1 MRYTIVKDEKER
13 IWHPSPSRTR
23 CDAKKPGT
31 LCIRASGMKRYED
44 AVRTHPFSRCHVSLS
59 LFLCRAFQ
67 FAFTKTHLEPSTDD
81 GFIIAVLS
89 LSLSARVPRACAQ
102 QAIEKYT
109 ESIRLDDTNPAVYT
123 NRAAAHFNLKH
134 FSQALLDSETSTT
147 LDEKW
152 TKGYYRKARCLHAM
166 SDNSSNSSTTTTTT
180 TKKNKYENVQ
190 EAIEALRIGV
200 RYDPTNAQANAFLR
214 ELELESLSLPKDY
227 FEMKAR
233 AKEMFRVGK
242 FEDAIQMYGEALRDE
257 EKRRERGEVLESS
270 GATTASNGSST
281 SNSLRATLFLN
292 RAECYRQMGQ
302 MQECEKDCEEA
313 LQLDPQNEKG
323 LLRRALCREYFER
336 FDEALED
343 FESAKRSS
351 PSSLLASSGIER
363 CKKLAAAARE

>member
-1 MRYTIVKDEKER
+1 MRFR
-13 IWHPSPSRTR
+13 AHHLFFFSPSR
-23 CDAKKPGT
+23 
-31 LCIRASGMKRYED
+31 
-44 AVRTHPFSRCHVSLS
+44 
-59 LFLCRAFQ
+59 LFLFLSVKALSNSRLRKR
-67 FAFTKTHLEPSTDD
+67 TYLEPPLSTDD
-81 GFIIAVLS
+81 GCIIAVLS
-89 LSLSARVPRACAQ
+89 LSLSLSLSARACACAQ

-166 SDNSSNSSTTTTTT
+166 SDNSSNSSTTT
-180 TKKNKYENVQ
+180 KKNKYENVQ

-233 AKEMFRVGK
+233 AKEMFRGGK

-270 GATTASNGSST
+270 GATTASNNNNSI

-323 LLRRALCREYFER
+323 LLRRALCREHFER

>member
-1 MRYTIVKDEKER
+1 MASVAEQNALRCKEAGNALYK
-13 IWHPSPSRTR
+13 SE
-23 CDAKKPGT
+23 
-31 LCIRASGMKRYED
+31 RYEE
-44 AVRTHPFSRCHVSLS
+44 VRRFCGFARIIFFSSRRHVSFSFSLSKRFPIRVYENAHISNHLCRLTTGVSSLFSLS
-59 LFLCRAFQ
+59 LFLSLRA
-67 FAFTKTHLEPSTDD
+67 
-81 GFIIAVLS
+81 
-89 LSLSARVPRACAQ
+89 RACAQ

-180 TKKNKYENVQ
+180 TTKKNKYENVQ

-233 AKEMFRVGK
+233 AKEMFRGGK

-270 GATTASNGSST
+270 GATTASNNNNSS

-323 LLRRALCREYFER
+323 LLRRALCREHFER

>member
-1 MRYTIVKDEKER
+1 
-13 IWHPSPSRTR
+13 
-23 CDAKKPGT
+23 
-31 LCIRASGMKRYED
+31 
-44 AVRTHPFSRCHVSLS
+44 
-59 LFLCRAFQ
+59 
-67 FAFTKTHLEPSTDD
+67 
-81 GFIIAVLS
+81 
-89 LSLSARVPRACAQ
+89 
-102 QAIEKYT
+102 
-109 ESIRLDDTNPAVYT
+109 
-123 NRAAAHFNLKH
+123 
-134 FSQALLDSETSTT
+134 
-147 LDEKW
+147 
-152 TKGYYRKARCLHAM
+152 M
-166 SDNSSNSSTTTTTT
+166 SDNSSNSSTTTTTTT

-233 AKEMFRVGK
+233 AKEMFRGGK

-270 GATTASNGSST
+270 GATTASNNNNSI

-323 LLRRALCREYFER
+323 LLRRALCREHFER

>member
-1 MRYTIVKDEKER
+1 MRFR
-13 IWHPSPSRTR
+13 AHHLFFFSPSR
-23 CDAKKPGT
+23 
-31 LCIRASGMKRYED
+31 
-44 AVRTHPFSRCHVSLS
+44 
-59 LFLCRAFQ
+59 LFLFLSVKALSNSRLRKR
-67 FAFTKTHLEPSTDD
+67 TYLEPPLSTDD
-81 GFIIAVLS
+81 GCIIAVLS
-89 LSLSARVPRACAQ
+89 LSLFLSLRARACAQ

-180 TKKNKYENVQ
+180 TTKKNKYENVQ

-233 AKEMFRVGK
+233 AKEMFRGGK

-270 GATTASNGSST
+270 GATTASNNNNSI

-323 LLRRALCREYFER
+323 LLRRALCREHFER

>member
-1 MRYTIVKDEKER
+1 MRFR
-13 IWHPSPSRTR
+13 AHHLFFFSPSR
-23 CDAKKPGT
+23 
-31 LCIRASGMKRYED
+31 
-44 AVRTHPFSRCHVSLS
+44 
-59 LFLCRAFQ
+59 LFLFLSVKALSNSRLRKR
-67 FAFTKTHLEPSTDD
+67 TYLEPPLSTDD
-81 GFIIAVLS
+81 GCIVAVLS
-89 LSLSARVPRACAQ
+89 LSLFLSLRARACAQ

-123 NRAAAHFNLKH
+123 NRAAAHFNLKR

-166 SDNSSNSSTTTTTT
+166 SDNSSNSSTT

-233 AKEMFRVGK
+233 AKEMFRGGK

-270 GATTASNGSST
+270 GATTASNNNNSI

-323 LLRRALCREYFER
+323 LLRRALCREHFER